1 MNVKKAVGII
11 DIERFLVRHTLSRR
25 WNRIIWAIFAA
36 APSAM
41 KNSMVSESI
50 DNAEPAF
57 KADPKPS
64 PIANATEAT
73 TFDLIIL

>member
-1 MNVKKAVGII
+1 MKKAVGII
-11 DIERFLVRHTLSRR
+11 DIERFLVRHTLSRKWKR
-25 WNRIIWAIFAA
+25 TIWAMFAA

-41 KNSMVSESI
+41 KNSIVSESI
-50 DNAEPAF
+50 DKAEPAF

-64 PIANATEAT
+64 PTANATDAT